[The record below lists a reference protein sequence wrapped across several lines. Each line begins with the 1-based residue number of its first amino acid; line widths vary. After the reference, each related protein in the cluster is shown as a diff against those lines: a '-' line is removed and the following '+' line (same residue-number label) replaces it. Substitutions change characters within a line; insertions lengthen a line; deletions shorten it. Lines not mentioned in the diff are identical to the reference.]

1 MSKKDFV
8 FSVMLGFFIMATL
21 LNLIISI
28 VTGDIMVWMCTVLD
42 AVTLILFII
51 WNKLNKKNKVLKE
64 RANINLLLALFA
76 IILIL

>member
-1 MSKKDFV
+1 MSKKDFI

-51 WNKLNKKNKVLKE
+51 WNKLNKKE
-64 RANINLLLALFA
+64 
-76 IILIL
+76 

>member
-42 AVTLILFII
+42 AITLILFII
-51 WNKLNKKNKVLKE
+51 WNKLNKKE
-64 RANINLLLALFA
+64 
-76 IILIL
+76 

>member
-51 WNKLNKKNKVLKE
+51 WNNLNKKE
-64 RANINLLLALFA
+64 
-76 IILIL
+76 

>member
-21 LNLIISI
+21 LDLIISI

-51 WNKLNKKNKVLKE
+51 WNKLSKKE
-64 RANINLLLALFA
+64 
-76 IILIL
+76 

>member
-42 AVTLILFII
+42 AVTLILIII
-51 WNKLNKKNKVLKE
+51 WNKLNKKE
-64 RANINLLLALFA
+64 
-76 IILIL
+76 

>member
-28 VTGDIMVWMCTVLD
+28 VTGDVMVWMCTVLD
-42 AVTLILFII
+42 VVTLILFII
-51 WNKLNKKNKVLKE
+51 WNKLNKKE
-64 RANINLLLALFA
+64 
-76 IILIL
+76 

>member
-42 AVTLILFII
+42 AVTLILFKI
-51 WNKLNKKNKVLKE
+51 WNKLNKKE
-64 RANINLLLALFA
+64 
-76 IILIL
+76 

>member
-51 WNKLNKKNKVLKE
+51 WNKLNKKK
-64 RANINLLLALFA
+64 
-76 IILIL
+76 

>member
-28 VTGDIMVWMCTVLD
+28 VTGEVMVWMCTVLD
-42 AVTLILFII
+42 VVTLILFII
-51 WNKLNKKNKVLKE
+51 WNKLNKKE
-64 RANINLLLALFA
+64 
-76 IILIL
+76 

>member
-51 WNKLNKKNKVLKE
+51 WNKLSKKE
-64 RANINLLLALFA
+64 
-76 IILIL
+76 

>member
-21 LNLIISI
+21 LNIIISI

-51 WNKLNKKNKVLKE
+51 WNKLNKKE
-64 RANINLLLALFA
+64 
-76 IILIL
+76 

>member
-28 VTGDIMVWMCTVLD
+28 VAGDIMVWMCTVLD

-51 WNKLNKKNKVLKE
+51 WNKLNKKE
-64 RANINLLLALFA
+64 
-76 IILIL
+76 

>member
-51 WNKLNKKNKVLKE
+51 WNRLNKKE
-64 RANINLLLALFA
+64 
-76 IILIL
+76 

>member
-28 VTGDIMVWMCTVLD
+28 VTGDIMVWMCTVLN

-51 WNKLNKKNKVLKE
+51 WNKLNKKE
-64 RANINLLLALFA
+64 
-76 IILIL
+76 

>member
-8 FSVMLGFFIMATL
+8 FSVMLGFFIVATL

-28 VTGDIMVWMCTVLD
+28 VNGDVMVWMCTVLD

-51 WNKLNKKNKVLKE
+51 WNKLNKKE
-64 RANINLLLALFA
+64 
-76 IILIL
+76 

>member
-28 VTGDIMVWMCTVLD
+28 VTGDIMVRMCTVLN

-51 WNKLNKKNKVLKE
+51 WNKLNKKE
-64 RANINLLLALFA
+64 
-76 IILIL
+76 

>member
-1 MSKKDFV
+1 MSKKDVV

-51 WNKLNKKNKVLKE
+51 WNKLNKKE
-64 RANINLLLALFA
+64 
-76 IILIL
+76 